1 MIRRPPRSTRSD
13 TLLPYTTLCRS
24 MQFELCQL
32 FTNAPRPL
40 VGLLSLLLQRRGFK
54 LYIVQAARELSHTL
68 ACRRQR
74 RRHLLPGALG
84 TADFAYG
91 FVSNQLPGLQ
101 VALQVFDLLLARQQ
115 AFLLD
120 RKSTRLNSSH

>member
-24 MQFELCQL
+24 MQFDLCQI

-40 VGLLSLLLQRRGFK
+40 VGLLSLLLQLRVFK

-84 TADFAYG
+84 TADFASG
-91 FVSNQLPGLQ
+91 RSEEHASELQ
-101 VALQVFDLLLARQQ
+101 SLMRTSYAVFCLTN
-115 AFLLD
+115 
-120 RKSTRLNSSH
+120 KTHTTKPTT